1 MIRIPVLSLALLLS
15 RAAFGQLA
23 LEPAP
28 EGTFSVIVLPDT
40 QGYIIGGKRIEAGD
54 TGPVSNPVFEA
65 HTRWI
70 VDNLESQ
77 RIVFVSHVGDIVD
90 KNVDAQWTVAKEQ
103 MDRLHGKVPYGIVVG
118 NHDMK
123 SDGDSSL
130 FQQYFPAS
138 RFEGLAWYG
147 GYYPGDPE
155 RPGHSGNNANS
166 FQLFSVG
173 GLDFIMLHV
182 ECNAP
187 DGVLAWAEGVLAAH
201 RERTALI
208 TTHMDLGPLQEPANS
223 EGFITDPKGR
233 MQWSKCHGARGNTPQ
248 QLWDKFYRRQ
258 PKLLMVFSGDQSRT
272 SALYLPLAGEH
283 GNTVHALLSD
293 YTSSG
298 PLRIY
303 RFNPAAGEIAVIT
316 YDTSTDEVISDST
329 YVKGRENHQFIIKHD
344 IGRQTQHD

>member
-1 MIRIPVLSLALLLS
+1 MIRIQAIVLLQVLLVPIFS
-15 RAAFGQLA
+15 AIA

-28 EGTFSVIVLPDT
+28 KGTFSIVVLPDT
-40 QGYIIGGKRIEAGD
+40 QGYMSAGNKA
-54 TGPVSNPVFEA
+54 TAGSPGPVTNPVFEA

-70 VDNLESQ
+70 ADNIEAQ

-90 KNVDAQWTVAKEQ
+90 KNVDAQWAVAKEH
-103 MDRLHGKVPYGIVVG
+103 MDRLHGRIPYGIVVG
-118 NHDMK
+118 NHDM
-123 SDGDSSL
+123 STDGDSSL

-138 RFEGLAWYG
+138 RFEGFAWYG

-166 FQLFSVG
+166 YQLFSG
-173 GLDFIMLHV
+173 GGIDFIILHL

-187 DGVLAWAEGVLAAH
+187 DDVLAWAESVFAGH
-201 RERTALI
+201 RDRVALV
-208 TTHMDLGPLQEPANS
+208 TTHMDLGPLNKPANH
-223 EGFITDPKGR
+223 EGYINDPKGR
-233 MQWSKCHGARGNTPQ
+233 MQWLKCHGERGNTPQ
-248 QLWDKFYRRQ
+248 QLWDKFHSKQ
-258 PKLLMVFSGDQSRT
+258 PNLLMIFSGDQSRT
-272 SALYLPLAGEH
+272 SAMYLPLPGEQ

-316 YDTSTDEVISDST
+316 YDTSKDEVIADST
-329 YVKGRENHQFIIKHD
+329 YVKGRENHQFVLKHD
-344 IGRQTQHD
+344 FGR